1 MAERVLGLDVATTAV
16 RVVEVAF
23 DRAGGRRGR
32 SAAGPVVTRV
42 GEVPLP
48 PGAVRDGEV
57 VDPAAVGAAI
67 AELWRQT
74 GLRSREVRV
83 GLTGARVVVRVIE
96 MPAMPD
102 EDMAGAVG
110 FSAADHIPIPLEEAV
125 LDHAVLEPVPPGEP
139 GSPPMVRVL
148 VVAAHRSTVDGLLA
162 AVAAGGVRAVAVNLI
177 PFALVRALY
186 QPAEPVATEAAPE
199 VEDGAIPPPPQPV
212 PAEAIV
218 SVGAALTTV
227 VVHEA
232 GRPKFVRTVQAGG
245 DMLTAA
251 IAEELGIEPDAA
263 EAAKRDASDARAARV
278 VELRL
283 AGILGEIQSG
293 LAYWIGQSERPLRR
307 IVLTGGGARS
317 GDIAGRLALLVG
329 APVEWGVVQG
339 LEAPEPAAGHGDWAD
354 HTVAA
359 GLALGAAAEGWQID
373 LCPPVKRSSFRITG
387 DMGRRLAVAAAVIAV
402 LLGGLS
408 VRSVLALRSERSALA
423 AQKKAVARVE
433 KEIGQFSELS
443 KLSSDL
449 ENGRRQVQSAL
460 AGDVSWTRFL
470 DDFVRQMPSGAW
482 IRSFNAQITP
492 TKSAGGTAVAASTA
506 SANKGSTSK
515 DKGLDPAEAP
525 KAAGSS
531 TPAKRA
537 ATGIGTVQLSVVGLD
552 FPDAADWLREVG
564 KNPSLS
570 GVTITGAVTKTA
582 EGAAGTV
589 GFSSSATI
597 TPAARSD
604 RAARLAKAAL

>member
-23 DRAGGRRGR
+23 DKAGGRRGR
-32 SAAGPVVTRV
+32 SGSAPVVTRV

-67 AELWRQT
+67 AKLWRQT

-83 GLTGARVVVRVIE
+83 GLTGPRVVVRVID

-102 EDMAGAVG
+102 EDMAGAVR

-125 LDHAVLEPVPPGEP
+125 LDHAVLEPAPPGEP

-148 VVAAHRSTVDGLLA
+148 VVAAHRSTLDGLLA
-162 AVAAGGVRAVAVNLI
+162 AVAAGGIRAVAVNLI
-177 PFALVRALY
+177 PFSLDRALY
-186 QPAEPVATEAAPE
+186 KPVSAEPVSAEPVSAEAAPE
-199 VEDGAIPPPPQPV
+199 FEEGSIPPPPPPV

-251 IAEELGIEPDAA
+251 IADELGLEPDAA
-263 EAAKRDASDARAARV
+263 EVAKRDVSDARAARI

-293 LAYWIGQSERPLRR
+293 LAYWIAQSERPLQR
-307 IVLTGGGARS
+307 IVLTGGGARA

-339 LEAPEPAAGHGDWAD
+339 LEAPEAAAGPGHWAD

-359 GLALGAAAEGWQID
+359 GLALGAAAVGWQID

-387 DMGRRLAVAAAVIAV
+387 DMGRRLAVAAAVIVVV
-402 LLGGLS
+402 LAGLS
-408 VRSVLALRSERSALA
+408 VRSVLDLRSERSALA
-423 AQKKAVARVE
+423 A
-433 KEIGQFSELS
+433 
-443 KLSSDL
+443 
-449 ENGRRQVQSAL
+449 
-460 AGDVSWTRFL
+460 
-470 DDFVRQMPSGAW
+470 
-482 IRSFNAQITP
+482 
-492 TKSAGGTAVAASTA
+492 
-506 SANKGSTSK
+506 
-515 DKGLDPAEAP
+515 
-525 KAAGSS
+525 
-531 TPAKRA
+531 
-537 ATGIGTVQLSVVGLD
+537 
-552 FPDAADWLREVG
+552 
-564 KNPSLS
+564 
-570 GVTITGAVTKTA
+570 
-582 EGAAGTV
+582 
-589 GFSSSATI
+589 
-597 TPAARSD
+597 
-604 RAARLAKAAL
+604 